1 MPPQIHH
8 KLSDTSRTR
17 LEKFFGTLELEIMEF
32 VWQQTWVT
40 VREVQTVL
48 NRRDHSLAYTTVMTI
63 LGRLYEKGWLIS
75 EKRGRAHY
83 YRAKFTVAE
92 TEAVVVGD
100 MMRALLQNFG
110 DLAITQFVKELD
122 DLDPTQLERLARLAR
137 HEDPL

>member
-1 MPPQIHH
+1 MPSQIHH
-8 KLSDTSRTR
+8 KLTDTSRIR

-32 VWQQTWVT
+32 VWQATWLS
-40 VREVQTVL
+40 VRDVQTAL
-48 NRRDHSLAYTTVMTI
+48 NKRDHALAYTTVMTI
-63 LGRLYEKGWLIS
+63 LGRLLEKGWLIS

-83 YRAKFTVAE
+83 YRAKFSITE

-122 DLDPTQLERLARLAR
+122 DLDPTQMERLARLAR